1 MIAIALLFA
10 LVSFGAFGLATN
22 EHFQRVAGRRH
33 SGATRIRW
41 RAAAWL
47 ALAMSAAASIVARG
61 WAFGP
66 VWWLGIVM
74 LAAGAVFLSLNL
86 RPTR

>member
-1 MIAIALLFA
+1 MTAIALLFA
-10 LVSFGAFGLATN
+10 LASFGAFGLATD

-47 ALAMSAAASIVARG
+47 ALALSAAASVVARG
-61 WAFGP
+61 WEFGL

-74 LAAGAVFLSLNL
+74 LAAGAMFLFLNL
-86 RPTR
+86 RPAR